1 LKLKAI
7 TAFVPHFKS
16 ENALKNI
23 DTFSNSELVDKVYL
37 ITDKIIKPSE
47 KFNVL
52 NSKYPFSSEA
62 MEMILHNAASE
73 FILLVISE
81 SVVRINDNSLKRMM
95 LVAEQNNSGW
105 VYSDFYL
112 NVNGVITNYPLIDY
126 QSGSIRDDFNFGHI
140 ILIKTSVFE
149 SAVKSNPG
157 NAKYNFAGMY
167 GLRLAISRESFLTR
181 IPEPLYTAEIYET
194 ENVKMKMFEYL
205 NPQYR
210 KLQLEME
217 AAAADHLKHVSA
229 FLQPRNNTVNFNEHF
244 FEYEATVVIPVKN
257 RAGTIKEAIE
267 SALHQHTD
275 FKFNI
280 IVVDNHSND
289 GTTEILKT
297 ISSKNKNVFHLI
309 PQRTNLQIGGCWNE
323 AINHSLCGRFVVQLD
338 SDDKYSDEKTLQKI
352 IDKFY
357 KEKCAMVI
365 GSYKLTDFKLNEIPP
380 GIIDHKEW
388 TDENGHNNALRV
400 NGLGAPRAFFTP
412 VVRQIQFPDVS
423 YGEDY
428 AMGLAVCRSY
438 RIGRIFEPVYI
449 CRRWEGNTDSSITIE
464 KQNANNFY
472 KDSIRTLE
480 ILERQKLNQKSN

>member
-1 LKLKAI
+1 MKLKAI
-7 TAFVPHFKS
+7 TAFVPYFKS

-37 ITDKIIKPSE
+37 ITDKTIKPSE
-47 KFNVL
+47 KFDVL

-62 MEMILHNAASE
+62 MEMILHHAASD
-73 FILLVISE
+73 FILLITSE
-81 SVVRINDNSLKRMM
+81 SVVHVDDNSLKRMM
-95 LVAEQNNSGW
+95 LIAEQNNSGW

-112 NVNGVITNYPLIDY
+112 NVNGVITNHPLIDY

-157 NAKYNFAGMY
+157 NAKYNFAGLY
-167 GLRLAISRESFLTR
+167 ALRLAISRESFLTR
-181 IPEPLYTAEIYET
+181 IPEPLYTAEIFEA

-217 AAAADHLKHVSA
+217 AAATVHLKIISA
-229 FLQPRNNTVNFNEHF
+229 FLQPRNNTVSFNEHI
-244 FEYEATVVIPVKN
+244 FEDEAAVIIPVKN
-257 RAGTIKEAIE
+257 RAGTIQEAVE
-267 SALHQHTD
+267 SALHQRTD

-289 GTTEILKT
+289 GTTEIIKT

-309 PQRTNLQIGGCWNE
+309 PQRTDLQIGGCWNE

>member
-1 LKLKAI
+1 MKLKTI
-7 TAFVPHFKS
+7 TACVPYFKS

-37 ITDKIIKPSE
+37 ITDKTIKPSE
-47 KFNVL
+47 SFDVL

-62 MEMILHNAASE
+62 MEMILHNTASD
-73 FILLVISE
+73 FILFITSE
-81 SVVRINDNSLKRMM
+81 TFVRVDDNSLKKMM
-95 LVAEQNNSGW
+95 LIAEQNNSGW

-112 NVNGVITNYPLIDY
+112 NVNGVITNNPLIDY

-140 ILIKTSVFE
+140 VLIKTSVFK
-149 SAVKSNPG
+149 SAVENNHG
-157 NAKYNFAGMY
+157 NAKYNFAGLY
-167 GLRLAISRESFLTR
+167 ALRLAISRESFLKR

-205 NPQYR
+205 DPQYR
-210 KLQLEME
+210 KQQLEME
-217 AAAADHLKHVSA
+217 AAAAVHLKIISA
-229 FLQPRNNTVNFNEHF
+229 FLQPQNNTVNFDEHF
-244 FEYEATVVIPVKN
+244 FEYEATVIIPVKN

-267 SALHQHTD
+267 SALHQQTD

-297 ISSKNKNVFHLI
+297 ISSKNKNVFHLT
-309 PQRTNLQIGGCWNE
+309 PQRTDLQIGGCWNE

-365 GSYKLTDFKLNEIPP
+365 GSYKLTDFNLIEIPP

-388 TDENGHNNALRV
+388 THENGHNNALRV

-438 RIGRIFEPVYI
+438 KIGRIFEPVYI

-480 ILERQKLNQKSN
+480 IIERQKLNQKLN